1 MTMRT
6 IKKFI
11 ALVLSVL
18 TLLSV
23 CAFSASA
30 AEAPEFSVTVVSE
43 TATEVTVRL
52 TLEKGAF
59 NSFEATFVTSSAI
72 SKCKSITM
80 NKNEFE
86 MSLANPATKKFTAA
100 NANDTVSGKTQICD
114 AVFEKKSSAP
124 IKKSDISLSVG
135 ACSIA
140 VKVNGKIENQDI
152 KNLVKVDVKINPF
165 TLNETSVAMNY
176 KDSHTINY
184 TSDYAPEKLTW
195 TSSNEKV
202 ATVDE
207 NGNIYASGRGNATI
221 TVTSADGAV
230 NETIDVTVS
239 YTVLQWIIVIVLFG
253 WIWY

>member
-1 MTMRT
+1 MRVT
-6 IKKFI
+6 KKI
-11 ALVLSVL
+11 LAIVLSLL

-30 AEAPEFSVTVVSE
+30 AAAPEFSIAVLSE
-43 TATEVTVRL
+43 TASEVTVRL

-72 SKCKSITM
+72 GKCKSITM
-80 NKNEFE
+80 NSGAFE
-86 MSLANPATKKFTAA
+86 MSLANPDTNKFTAA
-100 NANDTVSGKTQICD
+100 CASKEVSGKTQICD

-124 IKKSDISLSVG
+124 IRKSDISLSVG

-140 VKVNGKIENQDI
+140 VMVNGKPDNQDI
-152 KNLVKVDVKINPF
+152 SELVQVDTKISPF

-176 KDSHTINY
+176 KDSHAIDY

-207 NGNIYASGRGNATI
+207 NGNIYASGKGSATI